1 MNILIYPRN
10 SSAMYS
16 LPDLEA
22 LDNAE
27 REHIEQVLQKAE
39 QSQAPFI
46 ISSIS
51 QSKSVG
57 DIGQQTLNVEL
68 GPDESDSSVNVKTK
82 QETPAGLSKEEI
94 EYIRRMEAMIAETEM
109 MDSKGLQRIET
120 AKETSKVDKKSMFGG
135 FKLGGGLK
143 DALKVCRSNLI
154 LIYLNIQKT
163 SQRMN
168 ENVSALASVIDN
180 SSGMKPTISFADS
193 FKRLTAKTQ
202 MGSTIKE
209 EGNNV

>member
-1 MNILIYPRN
+1 MNMLIDPRN
-10 SSAMYS
+10 SSGMYS

-57 DIGQQTLNVEL
+57 DIDQQARIAEL
-68 GPDESDSSVNVKTK
+68 RSDESDFSVKKYV
-82 QETPAGLSKEEI
+82 ETQQKEEALTGLSKEEI
-94 EYIRRMEAMIAETEM
+94 EYIKRMEAMIAETEM

-120 AKETSKVDKKSMFGG
+120 SKEESKTDKKSMFGG
-135 FKLGGGLK
+135 FKFGGGLK
-143 DALKVCRSNLI
+143 DALKVCRSNL
-154 LIYLNIQKT
+154 LL
-163 SQRMN
+163 
-168 ENVSALASVIDN
+168 
-180 SSGMKPTISFADS
+180 
-193 FKRLTAKTQ
+193 
-202 MGSTIKE
+202 
-209 EGNNV
+209 